1 MKSAKYVMPLLV
13 TGTLVALLLPETAWA
28 NYSYPPGM
36 KFIPPTLI
44 ILLPLVMIFTE
55 LGGGYRIIDAESSG
69 KYKWWNK
76 WKPILAII
84 AVISPAF
91 ISIEWPPTLVIVG
104 GVIIFSF
111 IRGLKLIN
119 YGLYKKNSENQPAWR
134 KHARPRRLIPAGV
147 MIICITLILSAAM
160 AEGIA
165 HPGQKKRAYDSDTKS
180 NLHNIFL
187 ACKAY
192 WSDNGSSGECSYDI
206 ATLTTYGYIQS
217 SDVVVGGKGG
227 NEKNFNIIA
236 IHQNSKNAFE
246 VNEVGTIS
254 QVAEGFESNSEKIN
268 DLRAPKEIPEEP
280 NIFSKAWEAL
290 VDIYR

>member
-1 MKSAKYVMPLLV
+1 MKSAKYVIPLLV
-13 TGTLVALLLPETAWA
+13 AGFLSALLLPEAAWA
-28 NYSYPPGM
+28 NISYPPGM
-36 KFIPPTLI
+36 KYIPPTLI
-44 ILLPLVMIFTE
+44 ILLPLVMLFTE
-55 LGGGYRIIDAESSG
+55 LGGGYPILEARASAKFKI
-69 KYKWWNK
+69 WNT
-76 WKPILAII
+76 WKPILAVALI
-84 AVISPAF
+84 VSPAF
-91 ISIEWPPTLVIVG
+91 ISIYWVPTLLVIL
-104 GVIIFSF
+104 GVAIFSL
-111 IRGLKLIN
+111 IRGIRLI
-119 YGLYKKNSENQPAWR
+119 YFGLYKNSSENPPEWMKNS
-134 KHARPRRLIPAGV
+134 RPKRLIPAGV

-165 HPGQKKRAYDSDTKS
+165 HPRQKKRAYDSDTKS

-227 NEKNFNIIA
+227 NEKNFNFIA

-246 VNEVGTIS
+246 VNEVGNIS
-254 QVAEGFESNSEKIN
+254 EVAEGFESNSKKIN

-280 NIFSKAWEAL
+280 NMFSRAWAAL
-290 VDIYR
+290 VGIYN